1 MPVFAAVP
9 SCSRRISTSSTLA
22 SLCSISLDS
31 FAPRGRSRL
40 EHADK
45 PVPTSLDSFPP
56 GAHTDHGFPAR
67 GSAGAIDARPSHSSA
82 CRSPCCV
89 DFMCQLLRAKTPT
102 SAAGNSLTGNV
113 AAEERDRRGTW
124 KSSHRARGHDR
135 VERHDH
141 PAVPRAGDG
150 AHVVAEVS
158 GLASSSP
165 PPARTKSMRCP
176 GNEPLAQA
184 REIRLPIFPWEPHRP
199 GAPCVC
205 VTNGANKAGQG
216 TSSSSP
222 ANSRSFPANFRSS
235 PANTAAHPPPKGL
248 SGLGVSRLSSP
259 VEQTCLSTPMK
270 QTCLSPPMEQTWCPS
285 NLLLQPSKDLHP
297 SSPKGLASPGHLAF
311 VITNGANKVSQ
322 SL

>member
-9 SCSRRISTSSTLA
+9 SCWRRISTSSTLA

-56 GAHTDHGFPAR
+56 GAHTDHGFPAP
-67 GSAGAIDARPSHSSA
+67 GSAGAVDARPSHSSA

-102 SAAGNSLTGNV
+102 SAAGNSLTGNA

-150 AHVVAEVS
+150 AQWWRKS
-158 GLASSSP
+158 RDFASSSP
-165 PPARTKSMRCP
+165 TPVRTKITRCP

-184 REIRLPIFPWEPHRP
+184 RERRLPIFPWEPHRS

-205 VTNGANKAGQG
+205 VTNGANKAGKG
-216 TSSSSP
+216 TSCSNT
-222 ANSRSFPANFRSS
+222 ANSCSSLANFRSS
-235 PANTAAHPPPKGL
+235 LANTAAHPPPRAFL
-248 SGLGVSRLSSP
+248 ALGVSRLLSP
-259 VEQTCLSTPMK
+259 VEQTCLS
-270 QTCLSPPMEQTWCPS
+270 SPMEQTWCPS

-297 SSPKGLASPGHLAF
+297 SSPKGP
-311 VITNGANKVSQ
+311 
-322 SL
+322 